1 MIPSRLPLSDST
13 RQRLRDDRLWVREL
27 KRARECNV
35 QKLHCPCTNCR
46 GRKRLFI
53 RNVREHLIEHGR
65 HPESRIWRG
74 PGARDSSDEEWE
86 HQFWGTI
93 EAERGGRHEVGDT
106 GAPIA
111 QRTNGVD
118 ATVDTRGMVEQALPT
133 VDVQANSGE
142 RLAEEVRDAFG
153 IADAVH
159 EEFRDVE
166 FGDEVGEEECRDEE
180 VAADV
185 DVSKGDSDPQLDDRA
200 LQDSLEH
207 LYDGSRCSKLAA
219 TVLLMN
225 LCTVHGVSNQCANEL
240 FSILHLHVLP
250 ENNTLPRSHHAAK
263 TFTAKLGLTYNTIH
277 ACEHGCVLF
286 RGPHEDALRCPK
298 CGGRR
303 YRDEERRCYPLKVLR
318 HFPIIPRL
326 QRMYM
331 SPRISKL
338 LVWHA
343 ENRSNKDGGDGL
355 VRHPCDSKAWRHFE
369 ENVDPSFALHP
380 RNVHFALAADGV
392 NPYKQNRSTWSTWP
406 VLLLNYNLPPWL
418 STKFFFM
425 MMALLI
431 TGKESVTADVFDV
444 YLEPLVDELLELWAG
459 VPAYDVSEVAGSKN
473 FQLRAMLLWTIH
485 DFPGYG
491 TVGGFA
497 HQGYVACPCCGED
510 LGAEHSTELA
520 KQTYGGTRRWLPEG
534 HPYRLPEM
542 KDHFN
547 GEMEHR
553 PKPREVTV
561 EDQIRHALEC
571 EAWKADGNRWGAAGD
586 PFKIHGVKRLSIL
599 FRLPYWK
606 VSDLIPIDIYCNDL
620 KMTFIELHGVPWK
633 MLRESLR
640 SHIVLAEKLGDSQE
654 TSM

>member
-1 MIPSRLPLSDST
+1 MASRLPLSDSR

-27 KRARECNV
+27 KRARECNA
-35 QKLHCPCTNCR
+35 QKLQCPCSHCR
-46 GRKRLFI
+46 GRKRLFV
-53 RNVREHLIEHGR
+53 RNVREHLIQNGR
-65 HPESRIWRG
+65 HPDSRIWRG

-86 HQFWGTI
+86 HQFWGPI
-93 EAERGGRHEVGDT
+93 EPGHDGGHDVGKT
-106 GAPIA
+106 SVPVA
-111 QRTNGVD
+111 QPSNVLD
-118 ATVDTRGMVEQALPT
+118 ATVDTRGMVEHALPP
-133 VDVQANSGE
+133 VDVQQDLAE
-142 RLAEEVRDAFG
+142 RLGEEVREAFG
-153 IADAVH
+153 IADSVH
-159 EEFRDVE
+159 EEFMEAE
-166 FGDEVGEEECRDEE
+166 FADQAEEEECRDEE
-180 VAADV
+180 PLAEAGV
-185 DVSKGDSDPQLDDRA
+185 DKLDGDPHLDDRA
-200 LQDSLEH
+200 LRDSLEH

-225 LCTVHGVSNQCANEL
+225 LVTVHGVSNQCANEL

-250 ENNTLPRSHHAAK
+250 ENNTLPRTHHAAK
-263 TFTAKLGLTYNTIH
+263 SLTTKLGLTYNTIH

-303 YRDEERRCYPLKVLR
+303 YQDEDRRCYPLKVLR

-331 SPRISKL
+331 SPSISKL
-338 LVWHA
+338 MVWHA
-343 ENRSNKDGGDGL
+343 ENRSSKDGGDGL
-355 VRHPCDSKAWRHFE
+355 VRHPCDAKAWRHFE
-369 ENVDPSFALHP
+369 ENVDPSFARDP

-418 STKFFFM
+418 STKTFFIVL
-425 MMALLI
+425 ALLI
-431 TGKESVTADVFDV
+431 PGKESVTSDVFDV

-459 VPAYDVSEVAGSKN
+459 VPAYDVSKHESSKS

-497 HQGYVACPCCGED
+497 HQGYAACPCCGED
-510 LGAEHSTELA
+510 LGAEHSTELG
-520 KQTYGGTRRWLPEG
+520 KQTYGGTRRWLPED
-534 HPYRLPEM
+534 HPYRSPEL

-547 GEMEHR
+547 GQIEHR

-586 PFKIHGVKRLSIL
+586 PSKIHGVKRLSIL

-606 VSDLIPIDIYCNDL
+606 VCDLIPVDIYCNDF
-620 KMTFIELHGVPWK
+620 KMTFVEPHGVPYY
-633 MLRESLR
+633 MHLR
-640 SHIVLAEKLGDSQE
+640 VTA
-654 TSM
+654 